1 MEKRITL
8 IKLSSVD
15 LFGAGDIHLKLIEK
29 SLSVSIFS
37 RGSIVKV
44 NGKKNDVLICTN
56 VIDQM
61 IDTLINSGSLSLN
74 DVKKILTLSQ
84 VDSPKKENLSN
95 DIIYD
100 GKNGKVK
107 TKTIGQDNYLDKIK
121 KNDVVFSVGPAGTGK
136 TFLAVAIAVNA
147 LKKKQ
152 IEKIILCRPAVE
164 AGENLGFLP
173 GDLKEKIDPYL
184 NPLYD
189 SLRYLLTEKNLANLI
204 ENKLIEVAPLAYMRG
219 RTLEN
224 AYIILDEAQNATL
237 VQMKM
242 FLTRLGVGSRAI
254 ITGDITQIDL
264 KRNQDSGLIQ
274 ALNILKN
281 IDGVGFAMLEESDIV
296 RHPLVMKIIQAYDKT
311 LSKKKFK

>member
-1 MEKRITL
+1 MEKM
-8 IKLSSVD
+8 IKLKKISFVD
-15 LFGAGDIHLKLIEK
+15 LFGAGDRHLKLIEEV
-29 SLSVSIFS
+29 LSVSIFS
-37 RGSIVKV
+37 REKIVKV
-44 NGKKNDVLICTN
+44 KGKKNDVLITAS

-61 IDTLINSGSLSLN
+61 VDTLTNSGKLSSN

-84 VDSPKKENLSN
+84 VDSPKKTSLSN
-95 DIIYD
+95 YIIYD

-107 TKTIGQDNYLDKIK
+107 TKTIGQDNYLDIIK
-121 KNDVVFSVGPAGTGK
+121 KNDIVFSVGPAGTGK
-136 TFLAVAIAVNA
+136 TFLAVAVAVNA

-164 AGENLGFLP
+164 AGESLGFLP

-189 SLRYLLTEKNLANLI
+189 SLRHLLTEKNLANLI
-204 ENKLIEVAPLAYMRG
+204 ENKVIEVAPLAYMRG

-264 KRNQDSGLIQ
+264 KKNQDSGLIQ

-281 IDGVGFAMLEESDIV
+281 IVGVGFAMLEESDIV
-296 RHPLVMKIIQAYDKT
+296 RHPLVMKIIQAYDKS
-311 LSKKKFK
+311 LSRK

>member
-147 LKKKQ
+147 L
-152 IEKIILCRPAVE
+152 INLSVLNVFFFSNII
-164 AGENLGFLP
+164 
-173 GDLKEKIDPYL
+173 
-184 NPLYD
+184 
-189 SLRYLLTEKNLANLI
+189 
-204 ENKLIEVAPLAYMRG
+204 
-219 RTLEN
+219 
-224 AYIILDEAQNATL
+224 
-237 VQMKM
+237 
-242 FLTRLGVGSRAI
+242 
-254 ITGDITQIDL
+254 
-264 KRNQDSGLIQ
+264 
-274 ALNILKN
+274 
-281 IDGVGFAMLEESDIV
+281 
-296 RHPLVMKIIQAYDKT
+296 
-311 LSKKKFK
+311 

>member
-1 MEKRITL
+1 MEKVIAL
-8 IKLSSVD
+8 EKISFVD
-15 LFGAGDIHLKLIEK
+15 LFGAGDRHLKLIEQV
-29 SLSVSIFS
+29 LSVSIFS
-37 RGSIVKV
+37 REKIVKV
-44 NGKKNDVLICTN
+44 KGKSNDVLITVS

-61 IDTLINSGSLSLN
+61 VDTLTNSGNLSLN

-84 VDSPKKENLSN
+84 VDSPKKTNLSN
-95 DIIYD
+95 DIIYN

-107 TKTIGQDNYLDKIK
+107 TKTLGQDNYLEIIK
-121 KNDVVFSVGPAGTGK
+121 KNDIVFSVGPAGTGK
-136 TFLAVAIAVNA
+136 TFLAVAVAVDA

-164 AGENLGFLP
+164 AGESLGFLP

-204 ENKLIEVAPLAYMRG
+204 ENKVIEVAPLAYMRG

-264 KRNQDSGLIQ
+264 KKNQDSGLIQ

-281 IDGVGFAMLEESDIV
+281 IVGVGFAMLEDSDIV
-296 RHPLVMKIIQAYDKT
+296 RHPLVMKIIQAYDKS
-311 LSKKKFK
+311 LSEK